1 MDVVFYVL
9 NATNFFDSRGVDDD
23 ICFFFKRISEESKY
37 CQFGSIIPNK
47 DVIGIVGGHTKLHIL
62 RIEIVGKCIEY
73 FTGFFIV
80 SGERFSIKSEC
91 EIIVGGHG
99 I

>member
-1 MDVVFYVL
+1 MDVVFDILY
-9 NATNFFDSRGVDDD
+9 ATNFFDSRGVDDD

-37 CQFGSIIPNK
+37 SQFGSIIANK

-62 RIEIVGKCIEY
+62 RIEIIGKGIEY

-80 SGERFSIKSEC
+80 SGKRFSIKSEG
-91 EIIVGGHG
+91 EIIVGGYG